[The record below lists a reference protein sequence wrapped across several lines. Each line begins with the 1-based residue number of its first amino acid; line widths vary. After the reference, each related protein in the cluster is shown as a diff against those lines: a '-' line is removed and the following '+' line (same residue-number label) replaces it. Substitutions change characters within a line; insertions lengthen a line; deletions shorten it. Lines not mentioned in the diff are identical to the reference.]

1 MISNEKEFIVL
12 SDGQHEYVIKES
24 TNKKGHRILRLL
36 YSDAEFWRY
45 DLRGT
50 EILKMVDNGNGVKLS
65 KGGKKMDYSHLAEL
79 RLLLSFA
86 KSTDE
91 NPVEREAS
99 YQVYSRVENSVSGE
113 CIKL

>member
-1 MISNEKEFIVL
+1 MELKEKEFIVL
-12 SDGQHEYVIKES
+12 LDGQHEYVIKES
-24 TNKKGHRILRLL
+24 TNKKGNRIIKLF
-36 YSDAEFWRY
+36 YSEAEFWRY

-50 EILKMVDNGNGVKLS
+50 EILKMVDNGNGIKLS
-65 KGGKKMDYSHLAEL
+65 KGGKKMDYSQLAEL

-86 KSTDE
+86 KATDA
-91 NPVEREAS
+91 NPVEREYS